1 MGEKEETR
9 LELSEG
15 EKSERRER
23 KTTSL
28 QGTHSYHSILEQNRF
43 KEIRQNKE
51 AHREK
56 DIFEQTNKQTPNH

>member
-43 KEIRQNKE
+43 KEIR
-51 AHREK
+51 
-56 DIFEQTNKQTPNH
+56 